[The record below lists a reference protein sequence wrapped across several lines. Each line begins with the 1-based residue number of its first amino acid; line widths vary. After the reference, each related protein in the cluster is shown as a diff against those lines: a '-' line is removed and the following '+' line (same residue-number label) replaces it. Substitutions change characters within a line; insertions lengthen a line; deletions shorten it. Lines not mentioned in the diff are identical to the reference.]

1 MSNEQSP
8 LLQKLLSSNS
18 DLTDATSALIPKY
31 RLPSDSMDLYKL
43 SQLQLQQQ
51 QLQQQ
56 LLQQQLFNTNFYNS
70 LMNSGILQNKVTA
83 KMNYNVNNNDCL
95 DCVQNKLVEL
105 TTQAAATSTNI
116 DSTSKSNLF
125 ASSNSSNLFSSML
138 PLNDI
143 FNNLGTVIEKLFGSK
158 YMMYAFFGVILT
170 VTVLLFF
177 CYIYCCCCSK
187 KNCLEKLFCCCCCS
201 CFRKNKKKMIEK
213 KKIDSGKKIFC
224 FA

>member
-56 LLQQQLFNTNFYNS
+56 LLQQQLLNSNFYNS
-70 LMNSGILQNKVTA
+70 LMNSGMLENKVTA
-83 KMNYNVNNNDCL
+83 KMNYNINSNNCL

-105 TTQAAATSTNI
+105 VTQTAATTTNV
-116 DSTSKSNLF
+116 DSSSKTNLF
-125 ASSNSSNLFSSML
+125 ASSNTSNLFSSIL
-138 PLNDI
+138 PINDI
-143 FNNLGTVIEKLFGSK
+143 FNNLGSILEKLFGSK
-158 YMMYAFFGVILT
+158 YIMYGFIGVI
-170 VTVLLFF
+170 VTITILMFF

-187 KNCLEKLFCCCCCS
+187 KNCLEKIFCCCCCS
-201 CFRKNKKKMIEK
+201 CFPKKKKKIIEK